1 MFAHYLFI
9 RQLLA
14 NQSFVSQVCVFP
26 ASIVPYLVEP
36 LDGFFQLLGGL
47 IDPVKLCLLLLLHDR
62 IHLLFCKLLP
72 WDYKHRSV
80 KVILGKVVSDLR

>member
-26 ASIVPYLVEP
+26 APIVPDLVEP
-36 LDGFFQLLGGL
+36 LDGFFQLLRGL

-62 IHLLFCKLLP
+62 IHFLFCKLLS
-72 WDYKHRSV
+72 WDYEHRSV
-80 KVILGKVVSDLR
+80 KVILSKVVSDLR